1 MSRSKSISP
10 KKAHPRRSARRGT
23 EPSKAE
29 LEQMLLRTA
38 FLRAEAAR
46 ERSRD

>member
-1 MSRSKSISP
+1 MRTPRSIRQTKP
-10 KKAHPRRSARRGT
+10 RAKHGPRREA

-29 LEQMLLRTA
+29 LERMLLRTA
-38 FLRAEAAR
+38 LLRAEAAR